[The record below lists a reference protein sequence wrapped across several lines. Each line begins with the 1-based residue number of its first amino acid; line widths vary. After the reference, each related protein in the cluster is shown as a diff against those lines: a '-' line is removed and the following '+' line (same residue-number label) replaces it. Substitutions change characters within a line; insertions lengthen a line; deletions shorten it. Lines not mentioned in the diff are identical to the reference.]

1 MESSVDVREYD
12 GRVALMRKDDIDR
25 GYLFVTVPAVDP
37 EEAGSAFLL
46 EFLRVS
52 ESAENTWLYSDRADP
67 PDYDTAAELASSS
80 IDWYGTNYTLQW
92 VPGDEAARLK
102 AYFENKQST
111 QGVLGKLFGRVQE
124 DLPTVLP
131 DSGE

>member
-1 MESSVDVREYD
+1 
-12 GRVALMRKDDIDR
+12 MRKGGVDC
-25 GYLFVTVPAVDP
+25 GYLFVTASAADP
-37 EEAGSAFLL
+37 EEAGSTFLL
-46 EFLRVS
+46 EFLRAS
-52 ESAENTWLYSDRADP
+52 ESTENTWLYSDRADL
-67 PDYDTAAELASSS
+67 PDYDTAAELDSSN

-92 VPGDEAARLK
+92 VSGDEAERLK

-111 QGVLGKLFGRVQE
+111 QGVLGKLFGRTQK